1 MGKEIKVKCFLRRS
15 AFGLVAVSASVLVGS
30 TVSAVDSPI
39 EQPRIIP
46 NGGTLTN
53 LLGNAPEKLALRN
66 VERAIDELKKQAIED
81 KEATTAIEAASS
93 DALEAL
99 ADQADTLQSE
109 EAAAVQSDNA
119 ASDALEALADQ
130 ADALQSEEAAVVK
143 ADNAASDAL
152 EALADQTDALQSE
165 EAAVVQSDNAASDA
179 LEALA
184 DQADALQSEEA
195 AVVQSDNAASDA
207 LEALA
212 DQTDALQSEE
222 AEVVQSDNAASDA
235 WEKAATPI
243 ALDVKKTK
251 DTKPVVKKEERQN
264 VNTLPTTGE
273 ESNPFFTAAAL
284 AIMVST
290 GVLVV
295 SSKCK
300 EN

>member
-66 VERAIDELKKQAIED
+66 EERAIDELKKQAIED

-99 ADQADTLQSE
+99 ADQADALQSE
-109 EAAAVQSDNA
+109 EAAVVKADTA

-130 ADALQSEEAAVVK
+130 ADALQSEEASVVK
-143 ADNAASDAL
+143 A
-152 EALADQTDALQSE
+152 
-165 EAAVVQSDNAASDA
+165 
-179 LEALA
+179 
-184 DQADALQSEEA
+184 
-195 AVVQSDNAASDA
+195 
-207 LEALA
+207 
-212 DQTDALQSEE
+212 
-222 AEVVQSDNAASDA
+222 DNAASDA
-235 WEKAATPI
+235 WEKAATPT

-251 DTKPVVKKEERQN
+251 DTTPVVKKEERQN
-264 VNTLPTTGE
+264 VNTLPTTSE

-290 GVLVV
+290 GALVV

>member
-66 VERAIDELKKQAIED
+66 EERAIDELKKQAIED

-99 ADQADTLQSE
+99 ADQT
-109 EAAAVQSDNA
+109 
-119 ASDALEALADQ
+119 
-130 ADALQSEEAAVVK
+130 DALQSEEAAVVK
-143 ADNAASDAL
+143 A
-152 EALADQTDALQSE
+152 
-165 EAAVVQSDNAASDA
+165 
-179 LEALA
+179 
-184 DQADALQSEEA
+184 
-195 AVVQSDNAASDA
+195 DNAASDA

-273 ESNPFFTAAAL
+273 ESNPFFTADAL

>member
-66 VERAIDELKKQAIED
+66 EERAIDELKKQAIED

-99 ADQADTLQSE
+99 ADQAD
-109 EAAAVQSDNA
+109 
-119 ASDALEALADQ
+119 
-130 ADALQSEEAAVVK
+130 
-143 ADNAASDAL
+143 
-152 EALADQTDALQSE
+152 ALQSE

-179 LEALA
+179 LEALT
-184 DQADALQSEEA
+184 
-195 AVVQSDNAASDA
+195 
-207 LEALA
+207 

>member
-15 AFGLVAVSASVLVGS
+15 AFGLVTVSASVLVGS

-66 VERAIDELKKQAIED
+66 EERAIDELKKQAIED
-81 KEATTAIEAASS
+81 KEATTAIEAAS
-93 DALEAL
+93 
-99 ADQADTLQSE
+99 
-109 EAAAVQSDNA
+109 
-119 ASDALEALADQ
+119 
-130 ADALQSEEAAVVK
+130 
-143 ADNAASDAL
+143 
-152 EALADQTDALQSE
+152 
-165 EAAVVQSDNAASDA
+165 SDA

-222 AEVVQSDNAASDA
+222 AAVVKADNAASDALEALADQTDALQSEEAAIVKADNAASDA

-290 GVLVV
+290 GALVV

>member
-1 MGKEIKVKCFLRRS
+1 MGKEIKVKYFLRRS

-39 EQPRIIP
+39 KQPRIIP

-66 VERAIDELKKQAIED
+66 EERAIDELKKQAIED

-99 ADQADTLQSE
+99 ADQADALQSE
-109 EAAAVQSDNA
+109 EAAVVQSDTA

-130 ADALQSEEAAVVK
+130 TDALQSEEAAVVK
-143 ADNAASDAL
+143 ADTAASDAL

-165 EAAVVQSDNAASDA
+165 EAAVVQSD
-179 LEALA
+179 
-184 DQADALQSEEA
+184 
-195 AVVQSDNAASDA
+195 
-207 LEALA
+207 
-212 DQTDALQSEE
+212 T
-222 AEVVQSDNAASDA
+222 AASDA

>member
-66 VERAIDELKKQAIED
+66 EERAIDELKKQAIED
-81 KEATTAIEAASS
+81 KEATTAIEAAS
-93 DALEAL
+93 
-99 ADQADTLQSE
+99 
-109 EAAAVQSDNA
+109 
-119 ASDALEALADQ
+119 SDALEALADQ

-165 EAAVVQSDNAASDA
+165 EAAVVKADNAASDA

-184 DQADALQSEEA
+184 
-195 AVVQSDNAASDA
+195 
-207 LEALA
+207 
-212 DQTDALQSEE
+212 
-222 AEVVQSDNAASDA
+222 
-235 WEKAATPI
+235 
-243 ALDVKKTK
+243 
-251 DTKPVVKKEERQN
+251 
-264 VNTLPTTGE
+264 
-273 ESNPFFTAAAL
+273 
-284 AIMVST
+284 
-290 GVLVV
+290 
-295 SSKCK
+295 
-300 EN
+300 

>member
-66 VERAIDELKKQAIED
+66 EERAIDELKKQAIED

-119 ASDALEALADQ
+119 ASD
-130 ADALQSEEAAVVK
+130 S
-143 ADNAASDAL
+143 L

-165 EAAVVQSDNAASDA
+165 EAAVVK
-179 LEALA
+179 A
-184 DQADALQSEEA
+184 DT
-195 AVVQSDNAASDA
+195 AASDA

-212 DQTDALQSEE
+212 DQTDAVQSEE
-222 AEVVQSDNAASDA
+222 ASVVKADTAASDA
-235 WEKAATPI
+235 WEKAATPT

-251 DTKPVVKKEERQN
+251 DTTPVVKKEERQN

-290 GVLVV
+290 GALVV

>member
-1 MGKEIKVKCFLRRS
+1 MGKEIKVKYFLRRS

-66 VERAIDELKKQAIED
+66 EERAIDELKKQAIED

-99 ADQADTLQSE
+99 ADQT
-109 EAAAVQSDNA
+109 
-119 ASDALEALADQ
+119 
-130 ADALQSEEAAVVK
+130 DALQSEEAAVVK

-165 EAAVVQSDNAASDA
+165 EAAVVKA
-179 LEALA
+179 
-184 DQADALQSEEA
+184 
-195 AVVQSDNAASDA
+195 
-207 LEALA
+207 
-212 DQTDALQSEE
+212 
-222 AEVVQSDNAASDA
+222 DNAASDA

-273 ESNPFFTAAAL
+273 ESNPFFTATAL

>member
-1 MGKEIKVKCFLRRS
+1 MGKEIKVKYFLRRS

-66 VERAIDELKKQAIED
+66 EERAIDELKKQAIED

-99 ADQADTLQSE
+99 ADQAD
-109 EAAAVQSDNA
+109 
-119 ASDALEALADQ
+119 
-130 ADALQSEEAAVVK
+130 ALQSEEAVVVQS
-143 ADNAASDAL
+143 DTAASDAL

-165 EAAVVQSDNAASDA
+165 EAAVVK
-179 LEALA
+179 A
-184 DQADALQSEEA
+184 DT
-195 AVVQSDNAASDA
+195 AASDA

-212 DQTDALQSEE
+212 DQTDAVQSEE
-222 AEVVQSDNAASDA
+222 ASVVKADTAASDA
-235 WEKAATPI
+235 WEKAATPT

-251 DTKPVVKKEERQN
+251 DTTPVVKKEERQN

-290 GVLVV
+290 GALVV

>member
-1 MGKEIKVKCFLRRS
+1 MGKEIKVKYFLRRS

-66 VERAIDELKKQAIED
+66 EERAIDELKKQAIED

-93 DALEAL
+93 DALGAL
-99 ADQADTLQSE
+99 
-109 EAAAVQSDNA
+109 V
-119 ASDALEALADQ
+119 DQ
-130 ADALQSEEAAVVK
+130 ADALQSEEAAVVQS
-143 ADNAASDAL
+143 DTAASDAL

-165 EAAVVQSDNAASDA
+165 EAAVVK
-179 LEALA
+179 A
-184 DQADALQSEEA
+184 DT
-195 AVVQSDNAASDA
+195 AASDA

-212 DQTDALQSEE
+212 DQTDAVQSEE
-222 AEVVQSDNAASDA
+222 ASVVKADTAASDA
-235 WEKAATPI
+235 WEKAATPT

-251 DTKPVVKKEERQN
+251 DTTPVVKKEERQN

-284 AIMVST
+284 AITVST
-290 GVLVV
+290 GALVV

>member
-1 MGKEIKVKCFLRRS
+1 MGKEIKVKYFLRRS

-66 VERAIDELKKQAIED
+66 EERAIDELKKQAIED

-99 ADQADTLQSE
+99 ADQAD
-109 EAAAVQSDNA
+109 
-119 ASDALEALADQ
+119 
-130 ADALQSEEAAVVK
+130 ALQSEEAAVVQS
-143 ADNAASDAL
+143 DTAASDAL

-165 EAAVVQSDNAASDA
+165 EAGVVK
-179 LEALA
+179 A
-184 DQADALQSEEA
+184 DT
-195 AVVQSDNAASDA
+195 AASDA

-212 DQTDALQSEE
+212 DQTDAVQSEE
-222 AEVVQSDNAASDA
+222 ASVVKADTAASDA
-235 WEKAATPI
+235 WEKAATPT

-251 DTKPVVKKEERQN
+251 DTTPVVKKEERQN

-290 GVLVV
+290 GALVV

>member
-1 MGKEIKVKCFLRRS
+1 KEIKVKYFLRRS

-39 EQPRIIP
+39 EQSRIIP

-66 VERAIDELKKQAIED
+66 EERAIDELKKQAIED

-99 ADQADTLQSE
+99 ADQAD
-109 EAAAVQSDNA
+109 
-119 ASDALEALADQ
+119 
-130 ADALQSEEAAVVK
+130 ALQSEEAAVVQS
-143 ADNAASDAL
+143 DTAASDAL

-165 EAAVVQSDNAASDA
+165 EAAVVK
-179 LEALA
+179 A
-184 DQADALQSEEA
+184 D
-195 AVVQSDNAASDA
+195 
-207 LEALA
+207 
-212 DQTDALQSEE
+212 T
-222 AEVVQSDNAASDA
+222 AASDA

-284 AIMVST
+284 AIMVSI
-290 GVLVV
+290 GALVV

>member
-1 MGKEIKVKCFLRRS
+1 KVKYFLRRS

-66 VERAIDELKKQAIED
+66 EERAIDELKKQAIED

-99 ADQADTLQSE
+99 ADQAD
-109 EAAAVQSDNA
+109 
-119 ASDALEALADQ
+119 
-130 ADALQSEEAAVVK
+130 ALQSEEAAVVQS
-143 ADNAASDAL
+143 DTAASDAL

-165 EAAVVQSDNAASDA
+165 EAAVVK
-179 LEALA
+179 A
-184 DQADALQSEEA
+184 DT
-195 AVVQSDNAASDA
+195 AASDA

-212 DQTDALQSEE
+212 DQTDAVQSEE
-222 AEVVQSDNAASDA
+222 ASVVKADTAASDA
-235 WEKAATPI
+235 WEKAATPT

-251 DTKPVVKKEERQN
+251 DTTPVVKKEERQN

-290 GVLVV
+290 GALVV

>member
-1 MGKEIKVKCFLRRS
+1 MGKEIKVKYFLRRS

-66 VERAIDELKKQAIED
+66 EERDIDELKKQAIED

-152 EALADQTDALQSE
+152 EALADQA
-165 EAAVVQSDNAASDA
+165 
-179 LEALA
+179 
-184 DQADALQSEEA
+184 
-195 AVVQSDNAASDA
+195 
-207 LEALA
+207 
-212 DQTDALQSEE
+212 DALQSEE

>member
-66 VERAIDELKKQAIED
+66 EERAIDELKKQAIED

-99 ADQADTLQSE
+99 ADQADALQSE
-109 EAAAVQSDNA
+109 EAAVVKADNA
-119 ASDALEALADQ
+119 ASDTLEALADQ
-130 ADALQSEEAAVVK
+130 TDALQSEEAAVVK
-143 ADNAASDAL
+143 ADNAASD
-152 EALADQTDALQSE
+152 T
-165 EAAVVQSDNAASDA
+165 
-179 LEALA
+179 
-184 DQADALQSEEA
+184 
-195 AVVQSDNAASDA
+195 

>member
-66 VERAIDELKKQAIED
+66 EERAIDELKKQAIED

-109 EAAAVQSDNA
+109 EAAA
-119 ASDALEALADQ
+119 
-130 ADALQSEEAAVVK
+130 
-143 ADNAASDAL
+143 
-152 EALADQTDALQSE
+152 
-165 EAAVVQSDNAASDA
+165 
-179 LEALA
+179 
-184 DQADALQSEEA
+184 
-195 AVVQSDNAASDA
+195 VQSDNAASDA

-284 AIMVST
+284 AIMVSI
-290 GVLVV
+290 GALVV

>member
-1 MGKEIKVKCFLRRS
+1 FLRRS

-66 VERAIDELKKQAIED
+66 EERAIDELKKQAIED

-99 ADQADTLQSE
+99 ADQAD
-109 EAAAVQSDNA
+109 
-119 ASDALEALADQ
+119 
-130 ADALQSEEAAVVK
+130 ALQSEEAAVVK
-143 ADNAASDAL
+143 ADTAASDAL
-152 EALADQTDALQSE
+152 EALADQTDAVQSE
-165 EAAVVQSDNAASDA
+165 EASVVK
-179 LEALA
+179 A
-184 DQADALQSEEA
+184 D
-195 AVVQSDNAASDA
+195 
-207 LEALA
+207 
-212 DQTDALQSEE
+212 T
-222 AEVVQSDNAASDA
+222 AASDA
-235 WEKAATPI
+235 WEKAATPT

-251 DTKPVVKKEERQN
+251 DTTPVVKKEERQN

-290 GVLVV
+290 GALVV

>member
-66 VERAIDELKKQAIED
+66 EERAIDELKKQAIED

-130 ADALQSEEAAVVK
+130 A
-143 ADNAASDAL
+143 
-152 EALADQTDALQSE
+152 
-165 EAAVVQSDNAASDA
+165 
-179 LEALA
+179 
-184 DQADALQSEEA
+184 
-195 AVVQSDNAASDA
+195 
-207 LEALA
+207 
-212 DQTDALQSEE
+212 DALQSEE

-284 AIMVST
+284 AIMVSI
-290 GVLVV
+290 GALVV

>member
-1 MGKEIKVKCFLRRS
+1 MGKEIKVKYFLRRS

-66 VERAIDELKKQAIED
+66 EERAIDELKKQAIED

-99 ADQADTLQSE
+99 
-109 EAAAVQSDNA
+109 V
-119 ASDALEALADQ
+119 DQ

-143 ADNAASDAL
+143 ADTAASDAL
-152 EALADQTDALQSE
+152 EALADQTDAVQSE
-165 EAAVVQSDNAASDA
+165 EASVVK
-179 LEALA
+179 A
-184 DQADALQSEEA
+184 D
-195 AVVQSDNAASDA
+195 
-207 LEALA
+207 
-212 DQTDALQSEE
+212 T
-222 AEVVQSDNAASDA
+222 AASDA
-235 WEKAATPI
+235 WEKAATPT

-251 DTKPVVKKEERQN
+251 DTTPVVKKEERQN

-284 AIMVST
+284 AITVST
-290 GVLVV
+290 GALVV

>member
-1 MGKEIKVKCFLRRS
+1 MGKEIKVKYFLRRS

-66 VERAIDELKKQAIED
+66 EERAIDELKKQAIED

-99 ADQADTLQSE
+99 
-109 EAAAVQSDNA
+109 V
-119 ASDALEALADQ
+119 DQ
-130 ADALQSEEAAVVK
+130 ADALQSEEAAVVQS
-143 ADNAASDAL
+143 DTAASDAL

-165 EAAVVQSDNAASDA
+165 EAAVVK
-179 LEALA
+179 A
-184 DQADALQSEEA
+184 DT
-195 AVVQSDNAASDA
+195 AASDA

-212 DQTDALQSEE
+212 DQTDAVQSEE
-222 AEVVQSDNAASDA
+222 ASVVKADTAASDA
-235 WEKAATPI
+235 WEKAATPT

-251 DTKPVVKKEERQN
+251 DTTPVVKKEERQN

-284 AIMVST
+284 AITVST
-290 GVLVV
+290 GALVV

>member
-1 MGKEIKVKCFLRRS
+1 MGKEIKVKYFLRRS

-66 VERAIDELKKQAIED
+66 EERAIDELKKQAIED

-99 ADQADTLQSE
+99 
-109 EAAAVQSDNA
+109 
-119 ASDALEALADQ
+119 
-130 ADALQSEEAAVVK
+130 

-184 DQADALQSEEA
+184 DQADTLQSEEA
-195 AVVQSDNAASDA
+195 AA
-207 LEALA
+207 
-212 DQTDALQSEE
+212 
-222 AEVVQSDNAASDA
+222 VQSDNAASDA

-273 ESNPFFTAAAL
+273 ESNPFFTATAL

>member
-1 MGKEIKVKCFLRRS
+1 MGKEIKVKYFLRRS

-66 VERAIDELKKQAIED
+66 EERAIDELKKQAIED

-99 ADQADTLQSE
+99 ADQAD
-109 EAAAVQSDNA
+109 
-119 ASDALEALADQ
+119 
-130 ADALQSEEAAVVK
+130 ALQSEEAAVVQS
-143 ADNAASDAL
+143 DTAASDAL

-165 EAAVVQSDNAASDA
+165 EAAVVK
-179 LEALA
+179 A
-184 DQADALQSEEA
+184 D
-195 AVVQSDNAASDA
+195 
-207 LEALA
+207 
-212 DQTDALQSEE
+212 T
-222 AEVVQSDNAASDA
+222 AASDA
-235 WEKAATPI
+235 WEKAATPT

-251 DTKPVVKKEERQN
+251 DTTPVVKKEERQN

-290 GVLVV
+290 GALVV

>member
-66 VERAIDELKKQAIED
+66 EERAIDELKKQAIED

-99 ADQADTLQSE
+99 ADQAD
-109 EAAAVQSDNA
+109 
-119 ASDALEALADQ
+119 
-130 ADALQSEEAAVVK
+130 ALQSEEAAVVQS
-143 ADNAASDAL
+143 DNAASDAL

-165 EAAVVQSDNAASDA
+165 EAAVVKADNAASDT
-179 LEALA
+179 
-184 DQADALQSEEA
+184 
-195 AVVQSDNAASDA
+195 

>member
-1 MGKEIKVKCFLRRS
+1 FLRRS

-66 VERAIDELKKQAIED
+66 EERAIDELKKQAIED

-99 ADQADTLQSE
+99 
-109 EAAAVQSDNA
+109 V
-119 ASDALEALADQ
+119 DQ
-130 ADALQSEEAAVVK
+130 ADALQSEEAAVVQS
-143 ADNAASDAL
+143 DTAASDAL

-165 EAAVVQSDNAASDA
+165 EAAVVK
-179 LEALA
+179 A
-184 DQADALQSEEA
+184 DT
-195 AVVQSDNAASDA
+195 AASDA

-212 DQTDALQSEE
+212 DQTDAVQSEE
-222 AEVVQSDNAASDA
+222 ASVVKADTAASDA
-235 WEKAATPI
+235 WEKAATPT

-251 DTKPVVKKEERQN
+251 DTTPVVKKEERQN

-284 AIMVST
+284 AITVST
-290 GVLVV
+290 GALVV

>member
-1 MGKEIKVKCFLRRS
+1 MGKEIKVKYFLRRS

-66 VERAIDELKKQAIED
+66 EERDIDELKKQAIED

-99 ADQADTLQSE
+99 ADQAD
-109 EAAAVQSDNA
+109 
-119 ASDALEALADQ
+119 
-130 ADALQSEEAAVVK
+130 ALQSEEA
-143 ADNAASDAL
+143 
-152 EALADQTDALQSE
+152 E
-165 EAAVVQSDNAASDA
+165 VVQSDNAASDA

-184 DQADALQSEEA
+184 DQA
-195 AVVQSDNAASDA
+195 
-207 LEALA
+207 
-212 DQTDALQSEE
+212 DALQSEE

>member
-66 VERAIDELKKQAIED
+66 EERAIDELKKQAIED

-99 ADQADTLQSE
+99 ADQT
-109 EAAAVQSDNA
+109 
-119 ASDALEALADQ
+119 
-130 ADALQSEEAAVVK
+130 DALQSEEAAVVK

-165 EAAVVQSDNAASDA
+165 EAAVVKA
-179 LEALA
+179 
-184 DQADALQSEEA
+184 
-195 AVVQSDNAASDA
+195 DNAASDA

-235 WEKAATPI
+235 WEKAATLI

>member
-66 VERAIDELKKQAIED
+66 EERAIDELKKQAIED

-99 ADQADTLQSE
+99 ADQT
-109 EAAAVQSDNA
+109 
-119 ASDALEALADQ
+119 
-130 ADALQSEEAAVVK
+130 DALQSEEAAVVK

-165 EAAVVQSDNAASDA
+165 EAAVVKA
-179 LEALA
+179 
-184 DQADALQSEEA
+184 
-195 AVVQSDNAASDA
+195 DNAASDA

>member
-66 VERAIDELKKQAIED
+66 EERAIDELKKQAIED

-99 ADQADTLQSE
+99 AD
-109 EAAAVQSDNA
+109 
-119 ASDALEALADQ
+119 
-130 ADALQSEEAAVVK
+130 
-143 ADNAASDAL
+143 NAASDAL

-165 EAAVVQSDNAASDA
+165 EAAVVKA
-179 LEALA
+179 
-184 DQADALQSEEA
+184 
-195 AVVQSDNAASDA
+195 
-207 LEALA
+207 
-212 DQTDALQSEE
+212 
-222 AEVVQSDNAASDA
+222 DNAASDA

-251 DTKPVVKKEERQN
+251 DTTPVVKKEERQN

>member
-15 AFGLVAVSASVLVGS
+15 AFGLVAVSGSVLVGS

-66 VERAIDELKKQAIED
+66 EERAIDELKKQAIED

-109 EAAAVQSDNA
+109 EAA
-119 ASDALEALADQ
+119 
-130 ADALQSEEAAVVK
+130 
-143 ADNAASDAL
+143 
-152 EALADQTDALQSE
+152 
-165 EAAVVQSDNAASDA
+165 VVQSDSAASDA

-207 LEALA
+207 
-212 DQTDALQSEE
+212 
-222 AEVVQSDNAASDA
+222 

-251 DTKPVVKKEERQN
+251 DTTPVVKKEERQN

>member
-1 MGKEIKVKCFLRRS
+1 MGKEIKVKYFLRRS

-66 VERAIDELKKQAIED
+66 EERAIDELKEQAIED

-99 ADQADTLQSE
+99 ADQAD
-109 EAAAVQSDNA
+109 
-119 ASDALEALADQ
+119 
-130 ADALQSEEAAVVK
+130 ALQSEEAAVVQS
-143 ADNAASDAL
+143 DTAASDAL

-165 EAAVVQSDNAASDA
+165 EAAVVKADTAASDA

-195 AVVQSDNAASDA
+195 SVVK
-207 LEALA
+207 A
-212 DQTDALQSEE
+212 DT
-222 AEVVQSDNAASDA
+222 AASDA
-235 WEKAATPI
+235 WEKAATPT

-251 DTKPVVKKEERQN
+251 DTTPVVKKEERQN

-290 GVLVV
+290 GALVV

>member
-66 VERAIDELKKQAIED
+66 EERAIDELKKQAIED

-130 ADALQSEEAAVVK
+130 TDALQSEEAAVVK
-143 ADNAASDAL
+143 ADTAASDAL
-152 EALADQTDALQSE
+152 EALADQTDAVQSE
-165 EAAVVQSDNAASDA
+165 EASVVK
-179 LEALA
+179 A
-184 DQADALQSEEA
+184 D
-195 AVVQSDNAASDA
+195 
-207 LEALA
+207 
-212 DQTDALQSEE
+212 T
-222 AEVVQSDNAASDA
+222 AASDA
-235 WEKAATPI
+235 WEKAATPT

-251 DTKPVVKKEERQN
+251 DTTPVVKKEERQN

-290 GVLVV
+290 GALVV

>member
-66 VERAIDELKKQAIED
+66 EERAIDELKKQAIED

-99 ADQADTLQSE
+99 ADQAD
-109 EAAAVQSDNA
+109 V
-119 ASDALEALADQ
+119 
-130 ADALQSEEAAVVK
+130 
-143 ADNAASDAL
+143 
-152 EALADQTDALQSE
+152 LQSE

-184 DQADALQSEEA
+184 
-195 AVVQSDNAASDA
+195 N
-207 LEALA
+207 
-212 DQTDALQSEE
+212 QTDALQSEE
-222 AEVVQSDNAASDA
+222 AAAVQSDNAASDA

-290 GVLVV
+290 GALAV

>member
-1 MGKEIKVKCFLRRS
+1 MGKEIKVKYFLRRS

-66 VERAIDELKKQAIED
+66 EERAIDELKKQAIED

-99 ADQADTLQSE
+99 AD
-109 EAAAVQSDNA
+109 
-119 ASDALEALADQ
+119 
-130 ADALQSEEAAVVK
+130 
-143 ADNAASDAL
+143 NAASDAL

-165 EAAVVQSDNAASDA
+165 EAA
-179 LEALA
+179 
-184 DQADALQSEEA
+184 
-195 AVVQSDNAASDA
+195 
-207 LEALA
+207 
-212 DQTDALQSEE
+212 
-222 AEVVQSDNAASDA
+222 VVQSDNAASDA

-273 ESNPFFTAAAL
+273 ESNPFFTATAL

-290 GVLVV
+290 GV
-295 SSKCK
+295 
-300 EN
+300 

>member
-66 VERAIDELKKQAIED
+66 EERAIDELKKQAIED
-81 KEATTAIEAASS
+81 KEATTAIEAAS
-93 DALEAL
+93 
-99 ADQADTLQSE
+99 
-109 EAAAVQSDNA
+109 
-119 ASDALEALADQ
+119 SDALEALADQ

-165 EAAVVQSDNAASDA
+165 EAAVVKADNAASDT
-179 LEALA
+179 
-184 DQADALQSEEA
+184 
-195 AVVQSDNAASDA
+195 

-264 VNTLPTTGE
+264 VNTLSTTGE

>member
-66 VERAIDELKKQAIED
+66 EERAIDELKKQAIED

-99 ADQADTLQSE
+99 ADQT
-109 EAAAVQSDNA
+109 
-119 ASDALEALADQ
+119 
-130 ADALQSEEAAVVK
+130 DALQSEEAAVVK
-143 ADNAASDAL
+143 ADNAASD
-152 EALADQTDALQSE
+152 T
-165 EAAVVQSDNAASDA
+165 
-179 LEALA
+179 
-184 DQADALQSEEA
+184 
-195 AVVQSDNAASDA
+195 

>member
-66 VERAIDELKKQAIED
+66 EERAIDELKKQAIED
-81 KEATTAIEAASS
+81 KEATTAIEAAS
-93 DALEAL
+93 
-99 ADQADTLQSE
+99 
-109 EAAAVQSDNA
+109 
-119 ASDALEALADQ
+119 SDALEALADQ

-152 EALADQTDALQSE
+152 EALADQADALQSE
-165 EAAVVQSDNAASDA
+165 EAAVVQSDNAASDALEALADQTDALQSEEAAVVKADNAASDA

>member
-66 VERAIDELKKQAIED
+66 EERAIDELKKQAIED

-109 EAAAVQSDNA
+109 EAA
-119 ASDALEALADQ
+119 
-130 ADALQSEEAAVVK
+130 VVK
-143 ADNAASDAL
+143 A
-152 EALADQTDALQSE
+152 
-165 EAAVVQSDNAASDA
+165 
-179 LEALA
+179 
-184 DQADALQSEEA
+184 
-195 AVVQSDNAASDA
+195 DNAASDA

>member
-1 MGKEIKVKCFLRRS
+1 MGKEIKVKYFLSRS

-66 VERAIDELKKQAIED
+66 EERAIDELKKQAIED

-109 EAAAVQSDNA
+109 EAA
-119 ASDALEALADQ
+119 
-130 ADALQSEEAAVVK
+130 
-143 ADNAASDAL
+143 
-152 EALADQTDALQSE
+152 
-165 EAAVVQSDNAASDA
+165 VVQSDSAASDA

-207 LEALA
+207 
-212 DQTDALQSEE
+212 
-222 AEVVQSDNAASDA
+222 

-251 DTKPVVKKEERQN
+251 DTTPVVKKEERQN